1 MLVSF
6 ELFSISNLQWSLKN
20 WKTKLE
26 KSTNPKQQLQTAF
39 KSKRIIDTVKGNEY
53 FRDDRSFNI
62 NYPDNY
68 GYEPHAKNLMK
79 YFKRYNG
86 EKKTDVTDNEIEL
99 VKYFYGASSE
109 AKKIFFT
116 KKLHEK
122 NIILFVNDSI
132 NYEKESNF
140 INKILIKKYNG
151 NNLELEISTNNDG
164 WLNFIDNWDPDWEA
178 TLNNN
183 KVEIFKSLG
192 SYKSIKI
199 KKGFSKV
206 KFQYKPW

>member
-1 MLVSF
+1 M
-6 ELFSISNLQWSLKN
+6 
-20 WKTKLE
+20 
-26 KSTNPKQQLQTAF
+26 AF
-39 KSKRIIDTVKGNEY
+39 QSKRIIDTVKGNEY

-68 GYEPHAKNLMK
+68 GYEPHTKNFMK

-86 EKKTDVTDNEIEL
+86 EKQINITDTQL
-99 VKYFYGASSE
+99 KKVKYFYGVSNE

-116 KKLHEK
+116 KKLHTED
-122 NIILFVNDSI
+122 IILLVNDSI

-140 INKILIKKYNG
+140 ESKILIKKYNG
-151 NNLELEISTNNDG
+151 NNLEIELFTNKDG
-164 WLNFIDNWDPDWEA
+164 WLNFVDNWDPDWIA
-178 TLNNN
+178 YLNNN